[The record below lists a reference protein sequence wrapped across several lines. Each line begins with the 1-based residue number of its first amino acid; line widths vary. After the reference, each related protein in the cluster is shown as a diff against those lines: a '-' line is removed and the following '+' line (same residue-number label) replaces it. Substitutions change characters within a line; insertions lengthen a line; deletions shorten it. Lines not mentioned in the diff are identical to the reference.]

1 MVIDW
6 LFPGVPPTYKYVEIP
21 MMAVVN
27 VRGDRLYH
35 EHITWDS
42 ATALR
47 QIGAL
52 PEKVQLVVGGGEK
65 AVNGNGHVNGNGEA
79 AVGKKTYEIQLP
91 TTGTDTVAKMRD
103 KNSVES
109 NAMFGN
115 KVKQV

>member
-6 LFPGVPPTYKYVEIP
+6 LFPGVPPTYKYVQIP

-52 PEKVQLVVGGGEK
+52 PETVQLVVDGPEK
-65 AVNGNGHVNGNGEA
+65 AVNGTGHVNGNGEA
-79 AVGKKTYEIQLP
+79 AAGRKTYEIQLP

-109 NAMFGN
+109 NTMFEN
-115 KVKQV
+115 KVKQL